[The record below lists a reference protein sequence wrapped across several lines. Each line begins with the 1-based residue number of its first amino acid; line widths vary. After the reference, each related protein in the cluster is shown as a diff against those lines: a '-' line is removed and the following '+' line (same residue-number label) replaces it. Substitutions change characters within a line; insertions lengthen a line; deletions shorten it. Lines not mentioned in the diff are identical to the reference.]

1 MEEINETRVGRMAE
15 DKAGA
20 IDRGSI
26 TQSQNDFL
34 LYPKS
39 IRKHLKAQGNS
50 EIK

>member
-1 MEEINETRVGRMAE
+1 MKPRVGRMAE

-20 IDRGSI
+20 IDRVPI

-39 IRKHLKAQGNS
+39 IRKHLRHRG
-50 EIK
+50 IMR